1 MSYVL
6 AWQSVSIAIVPK
18 GSHMWRF
25 LLAGLGTVGGLALL
39 FLGSYG
45 DPTTILPDLHPT
57 SHVAA
62 TQAEL
67 KPVQSASPAM
77 QPVEAP
83 SRGTSASGTDANVSQ
98 RQHDALQQ
106 LQQLEARLAQATQD
120 TAALRA
126 QADQA
131 RRELDDLRQQRAED
145 QAAALEQVK
154 LQAQR
159 EAEASQRRA
168 AEQWSTEEQSK
179 RAPVT
184 ASQQNQ
190 HVEPPAEIKVL
201 PTPEPVASPPGPAQP
216 SAKPASAEPEVRQV
230 QERPRP
236 DAQQEVKVL
245 PPARPPVAAPP
256 RSSQAMVKPAPSE
269 PDAREAVLTRLRREA
284 PSRGDASSR
293 SDTLS
298 RGDRAQVALDQPRVT
313 SPRQRLVDAR
323 SALAAG
329 RTDDARQLLEQAQV
343 QLVFRPVNPS
353 EDASASGS
361 VAAGQVAEALSML
374 GAGDVLHANSV
385 HQSGGCPGGPGPDVR
400 SPATARCPSTATAAL
415 RRRLLL
421 QQSVISMRWISL
433 LGSTRRRSHAK
444 CRVHTGTWR
453 PNLDDIGAPCICG
466 DAKQGDQYQT
476 CEPGQV
482 QP

>member
-83 SRGTSASGTDANVSQ
+83 SKGTSASGTDANVSQ

-159 EAEASQRRA
+159 EAEASQQRA
-168 AEQWSTEEQSK
+168 AEQRSTEEQSK

-190 HVEPPAEIKVL
+190 HVEPPAEIKVM

-293 SDTLS
+293 SDTRS

-374 GAGDVLHANSV
+374 GAGDVLHAIRYINLAVAQADQGPTFAAPPQPVARPLQPQRYGDDYYYNS
-385 HQSGGCPGGPGPDVR
+385 R
-400 SPATARCPSTATAAL
+400 
-415 RRRLLL
+415 
-421 QQSVISMRWISL
+421 
-433 LGSTRRRSHAK
+433 
-444 CRVHTGTWR
+444 
-453 PNLDDIGAPCICG
+453 
-466 DAKQGDQYQT
+466 
-476 CEPGQV
+476 
-482 QP
+482 